1 MQKYNFYSL
10 KTALQ
15 AFPAHF
21 LTIIGLEIPHHP
33 STPLGKLGDRSGI
46 VRNAED
52 RGDTDRGQGQVRVI
66 FLRTELFPYLFPSD
80 APAARKCGGS
90 YFIVSLN
97 F

>member
-1 MQKYNFYSL
+1 MVHFRRYLPLNQPKRPFAHRLIIYYSE
-10 KTALQ
+10 ASPLQ
-15 AFPAHF
+15 Y
-21 LTIIGLEIPHHP
+21 
-33 STPLGKLGDRSGI
+33 DR
-46 VRNAED
+46 
-52 RGDTDRGQGQVRVI
+52 GQVRVI